1 MGSTAA
7 TTNLDLLSFG
17 GNFLI
22 VLALLLAVLWALR
35 RVQGIKGLQGFKP
48 VARRLSVVETLSV
61 GPRQK
66 IAIVKWD
73 GREVLVGVTPTSL
86 NRLDALVAEPLQADA
101 VKPFSAEAA

>member
-7 TTNLDLLSFG
+7 TANLDLLSFG

-86 NRLDALVAEPLQADA
+86 NRLDALTAEQPSADA
-101 VKPFSAEAA
+101 AAPAAAVVA